1 MVLAPLGK
9 HAKAVAVRQIQVQQN
24 NFEIAVLLDQLLRLT
39 ASCSFQDG
47 GVASQFLENATQGLA
62 DQDVIVDQ
70 QKLHEGHRCR
80 RRCDSTSEPARK
92 YPRVATG
99 CAGQAVD
106 YSYFFCTPRLGSQW

>member
-70 QKLHEGHRCR
+70 KKLHSPSGLALKAA
-80 RRCDSTSEPARK
+80 SVQAGFP
-92 YPRVATG
+92 
-99 CAGQAVD
+99 GQAVE
-106 YSYFFCTPRLGSQW
+106 SLHF

>member
-70 QKLHEGHRCR
+70 KKLHV
-80 RRCDSTSEPARK
+80 SLPATA
-92 YPRVATG
+92 ATVL
-99 CAGQAVD
+99 QD
-106 YSYFFCTPRLGSQW
+106 

>member
-24 NFEIAVLLDQLLRLT
+24 NFKIAVLLDQLLRLS

-47 GVASQFLENATQGLA
+47 GVASQFPENATQGLA

-70 QKLHEGHRCR
+70 KKIHVSAS
-80 RRCDSTSEPARK
+80 RRCDSPSGLVLKAPGIQAGF
-92 YPRVATG
+92 P
-99 CAGQAVD
+99 GQAVE
-106 YSYFFCTPRLGSQW
+106 SL